1 MDGIRRITGS
11 MGFKAALI
19 AFLVLVMLI
28 PMGLVRQVV
37 GERADRAEEAADEI
51 VESWG
56 GELRLAGP
64 LLRIPCVRADEAIR
78 RGDGGAETVERRTT
92 AFDLW
97 VGPTHLGLKAEVA
110 SETRSRGVFGVPVFS
125 GPVAFEGRF
134 DAAEALGS
142 LRDNEAAMLG
152 EAELVMAIESQKGLR
167 GIDGATWGG
176 KPLVFRPGD
185 AGLGLLSGGVKAAAP
200 LESGAGADFA
210 LTASVQG
217 GRRLRLLPLGS
228 STSATV
234 SSDWPA
240 PSFQGEY
247 LPASRGLGDDGFSAT
262 WRVSDLSRGIPS
274 YWRSGE
280 LPRGAMDRFYF
291 GVDFFEALDRYALS
305 ERAAKHALLFVV
317 VPFMTLF
324 LLELFARR
332 AVHPIQYLLAG
343 VANLVFYL
351 LLLSLS
357 EQVPFGAA
365 YLIAASA
372 TGGLTFLY
380 SWSMFKDLRKAW
392 CMAPVMG
399 LSYLY
404 LYAALRSEDSALL
417 FGAIGAFAVTALVM
431 FVTRDVDWYGY
442 MKKAPGL
449 AARGDDGASE

>member
-1 MDGIRRITGS
+1 MNLVRRITGS

-37 GERADRAEEAADEI
+37 SERADRAEEAADEI

-64 LLRIPCVRADEAIR
+64 LLRIPCLRTDETVR

-97 VGPTHLGLKAEVA
+97 VSPTRLGLTAELE
-110 SETRSRGVFGVPVFS
+110 SETRSRGVFSVPVFS
-125 GPVAFEGRF
+125 GPIAFEGRF
-134 DAAEALGS
+134 DATEALAS
-142 LRDNEAAMLG
+142 LRGNEAAQLG
-152 EAELVMAIESQKGLR
+152 DAELVIAIESQKGLR
-167 GIDGATWGG
+167 GIDGAAWAG
-176 KPLVFRPGD
+176 KPLVFKPGD
-185 AGLGLLSGGVKAAAP
+185 AGLGFLSGGVKAAAP
-200 LESGAGADFA
+200 LGQGMVADFA
-210 LTASVQG
+210 LTLSAQG
-217 GRRLRLLPLGS
+217 GRRVRLLPLGS
-228 STSATV
+228 STAADL

-247 LPASRGLGDDGFSAT
+247 LPAGQSVGDEGFSAD
-262 WRVSDLSRGIPS
+262 WRISDLSRGIPS
-274 YWRSGE
+274 FWRSGE
-280 LPRGAMDRFYF
+280 LGRGAMDRFYF
-291 GVDFFEALDRYALS
+291 GVDFFEPLDRYALS

-332 AVHPIQYLLAG
+332 SVHPVQYLLAG
-343 VANLVFYL
+343 VANMVFYL

-357 EQVPFGAA
+357 EQVRFGAA
-365 YLIAASA
+365 YLIAAAA

-380 SWSMFKDLRKAW
+380 AWSTFKDIRKAW
-392 CMAPVMG
+392 YMAPVMG

-404 LYAALRSEDSALL
+404 LYAALRSEDKALL
-417 FGAIGAFAVTALVM
+417 IGAIGAFAATALVM
-431 FVTRDVDWYGY
+431 YVTRNVDWYGY
-442 MKKAPGL
+442 AKEAPGAL
-449 AARGDDGASE
+449 ARGDDGD

>member
-1 MDGIRRITGS
+1 MDVIRRITGS

-28 PMGLVRQVV
+28 PTGLVRGVV
-37 GERADRAEEAADEI
+37 GERADRADEAADEI

-64 LLRIPCVRADEAIR
+64 LLRIPCLRTDETLR

-97 VGPTHLGLKAEVA
+97 GAPTALGLKAELR

-125 GPVAFEGRF
+125 GTIAVEGRF
-134 DAAEALGS
+134 DAAEALAG
-142 LRDNEAAMLG
+142 LRGNVTALLG
-152 EAELVMAIESQKGLR
+152 DAELVVAIESQKGLR
-167 GIDGATWGG
+167 GIGGASWNGA
-176 KPLVFRPGD
+176 PLAFKPGD

-200 LESGAGADFA
+200 LGPGAAADFA
-210 LTASVQG
+210 LTVSAQG
-217 GRRLRLLPLGS
+217 GRRVRLLPLGS
-228 STSATV
+228 STEASL
-234 SSDWPA
+234 SSDWA
-240 PSFQGEY
+240 SPSFRGEY
-247 LPASRGLGDDGFSAT
+247 LPTGHELGDGGFSAA
-262 WRVSDLSRGIPS
+262 WSVSDLSRGIPS

-280 LPRGAMDRFYF
+280 LSPGAMDRFYF
-291 GVDFFEALDRYALS
+291 GVDFFEPLDRYALS
-305 ERAAKHALLFVV
+305 ERAAKHAPLFVV
-317 VPFMTLF
+317 VPFLTLF

-343 VANLVFYL
+343 VANTVFYL

-357 EQVPFGAA
+357 ERVAFGAA

-380 SWSMFKDLRKAW
+380 SWSMFKDVRKAW
-392 CMAPVMG
+392 YMAPVMG

-404 LYAALRSEDSALL
+404 LYATLRSEDSALL
-417 FGAIGAFAVTALVM
+417 FGAVGAFAAIALVM
-431 FVTRDVDWYGY
+431 YVTRNVDWYGHG
-442 MKKAPGL
+442 KIAPGP
-449 AARGDDGASE
+449 AARGDDGD